1 MRFSLSRVILA
12 ALAFF
17 LPFAVYLKTSSPTVT
32 FIDSGELA
40 LVCYTLG
47 IPHPT
52 GYLLYA
58 LLGKLVTMLPFGSV
72 IGRLNFLS
80 AIFVAGAV
88 LFLYLSLRKLL
99 LESYKSRKGI
109 LLVEMSAL
117 FLSLGFAFTPT
128 LWSQATINEVYSL
141 HIFFVSLLILL
152 ILKWDQTRSDKLFFF
167 IIFLYGLSFTNHM
180 TTVLFFPSLLFFLW
194 SGWGRK
200 LLARHRLS
208 TGVLI
213 FVLTFSLYLYL
224 PIRSSTEPLLN
235 WGHPTNWHNFKSHL
249 TGWQYQVW
257 MFAGSPEELWQN
269 LKNYGGLLL
278 EQFPPLVLSLG
289 LLGSWF
295 LLQER
300 VRLAVFLLLLA
311 ILTIIHGVNF
321 SIGEIEN
328 YFLPSYLSFT
338 FLVAGGAWFLSNL
351 ILTRVAKLPKRL
363 VPTVLLLISVLL
375 ASLAFFKN
383 YQKQDKSRNYFA
395 YDYTANILR
404 SADPPALILTD
415 IWDYYAPYLYI
426 HFVEGKDQGKIML
439 DLELLR
445 RSWYYNFVR
454 QAHPEIYRKSER
466 EIKEFVEAVYPFEH
480 QEEFDP
486 NFIEAKYQNLL
497 SSLVQKNLSDRSVHL
512 MLAKAEAFRRN
523 YYQIPQ
529 GMTYRVN
536 SDSQYLP
543 YPPPRFELRGLDDP
557 KIFKDGR
564 TRFHLSFYPIRLEER
579 AKYEEVFGFDSL
591 ASELNQLARQLRASL
606 NQNQSI

>member
-52 GYLLYA
+52 GYPLYA

-295 LLQER
+295 L
-300 VRLAVFLLLLA
+300 
-311 ILTIIHGVNF
+311 
-321 SIGEIEN
+321 
-328 YFLPSYLSFT
+328 P
-338 FLVAGGAWFLSNL
+338 
-351 ILTRVAKLPKRL
+351 
-363 VPTVLLLISVLL
+363 
-375 ASLAFFKN
+375 
-383 YQKQDKSRNYFA
+383 
-395 YDYTANILR
+395 
-404 SADPPALILTD
+404 
-415 IWDYYAPYLYI
+415 
-426 HFVEGKDQGKIML
+426 
-439 DLELLR
+439 
-445 RSWYYNFVR
+445 
-454 QAHPEIYRKSER
+454 
-466 EIKEFVEAVYPFEH
+466 
-480 QEEFDP
+480 
-486 NFIEAKYQNLL
+486 
-497 SSLVQKNLSDRSVHL
+497 
-512 MLAKAEAFRRN
+512 
-523 YYQIPQ
+523 
-529 GMTYRVN
+529 
-536 SDSQYLP
+536 
-543 YPPPRFELRGLDDP
+543 
-557 KIFKDGR
+557 
-564 TRFHLSFYPIRLEER
+564 
-579 AKYEEVFGFDSL
+579 
-591 ASELNQLARQLRASL
+591 
-606 NQNQSI
+606 

>member
-52 GYLLYA
+52 GYPLYA

-109 LLVEMSAL
+109 LLVEMSA
-117 FLSLGFAFTPT
+117 
-128 LWSQATINEVYSL
+128 
-141 HIFFVSLLILL
+141 FFVSLLILL

-295 LLQER
+295 L
-300 VRLAVFLLLLA
+300 
-311 ILTIIHGVNF
+311 
-321 SIGEIEN
+321 
-328 YFLPSYLSFT
+328 P
-338 FLVAGGAWFLSNL
+338 
-351 ILTRVAKLPKRL
+351 
-363 VPTVLLLISVLL
+363 
-375 ASLAFFKN
+375 
-383 YQKQDKSRNYFA
+383 
-395 YDYTANILR
+395 
-404 SADPPALILTD
+404 
-415 IWDYYAPYLYI
+415 
-426 HFVEGKDQGKIML
+426 
-439 DLELLR
+439 
-445 RSWYYNFVR
+445 
-454 QAHPEIYRKSER
+454 
-466 EIKEFVEAVYPFEH
+466 
-480 QEEFDP
+480 
-486 NFIEAKYQNLL
+486 
-497 SSLVQKNLSDRSVHL
+497 
-512 MLAKAEAFRRN
+512 
-523 YYQIPQ
+523 
-529 GMTYRVN
+529 
-536 SDSQYLP
+536 
-543 YPPPRFELRGLDDP
+543 
-557 KIFKDGR
+557 
-564 TRFHLSFYPIRLEER
+564 
-579 AKYEEVFGFDSL
+579 
-591 ASELNQLARQLRASL
+591 
-606 NQNQSI
+606 